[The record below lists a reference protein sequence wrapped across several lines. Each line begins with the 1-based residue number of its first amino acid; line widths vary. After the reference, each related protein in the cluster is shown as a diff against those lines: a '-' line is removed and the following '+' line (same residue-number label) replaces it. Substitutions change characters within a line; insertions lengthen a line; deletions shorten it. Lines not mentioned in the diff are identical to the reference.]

1 LVWLMRGAHKLR
13 ASYFPLSP
21 TNTNPAQ

>member
-1 LVWLMRGAHKLR
+1 VYSAVSLILLQR

-21 TNTNPAQ
+21 TNTIIL